1 VSRACH
7 MSVRTDVDSGGAA
20 WTIDTG
26 QSVSGGSM
34 RTYVVVSQHTCKRAV
49 NGSIPLGGSLG
60 SDSVPGIGVFA
71 FRLGTTPRFR
81 IPDADGSQ
89 VSETG
94 ELIERTARIY
104 ALRRNPHP
112 S

>member
-1 VSRACH
+1 

-26 QSVSGGSM
+26 QSLYNGSM
-34 RTYVVVSQHTCKRAV
+34 RTYLVVSQHTCKRAV

-71 FRLGTTPRFR
+71 FRRGSAPRFR
-81 IPDADGSQ
+81 IPDGDRSQ

>member
-1 VSRACH
+1 

-20 WTIDTG
+20 WTIDAAQG
-26 QSVSGGSM
+26 GSGGCM
-34 RTYVVVSQHTCKRAV
+34 RTYLVVSQHTCKRAV

-71 FRLGTTPRFR
+71 FRRGSAPRFR
-81 IPDADGSQ
+81 IPDGDRSQ